1 MFLSRIKKLQPLLF
15 VISLGVLLCTDILF
29 YLNGDF
35 PQSVLYLREGLIIFV
50 ILNSLPLFRKFELFQ
65 SKNIITA
72 LKGLG
77 ALVLSLYA
85 VWLIFALTLDPFD
98 RSGLF
103 ASLPAFLG
111 GMGITL
117 IFAGLL
123 FAAMFVL
130 RDLILF
136 KRRRFSVRQFN
147 LFVGA
152 LGVQVLYAVFAKS
165 GMTIPYASEVLLF
178 LVIILI
184 VINSL
189 RNSWVN
195 NLNKKQK
202 IRCLVMGAPLLA
214 AAIVFFL
221 FAASQ
226 SVMESYSVALATF
239 IHSMGLFLSTYVGL
253 GFLSVI
259 LHLPTASLFDRK
271 IREIQSFQE
280 LSKSASSILDSNEIL
295 KLISEK
301 TASVIKADILWFEIL
316 DSRTGKLNLSM
327 TESQNDLGI
336 SESELPRN
344 GLSSWVMQNRQSV
357 LINDVS
363 KDPRTTSFNGVRNK
377 FGSLLAAPLVAQKG
391 VIGVLYSGKRDPFAF
406 DEEDRELL
414 QSFANQATISL
425 ENARLFNELIEK
437 ERFEQELKIAHDAQ
451 QKLLPKDMPD
461 MPGLEI
467 AAMSSAANEVGGDY
481 YDFFELDE
489 DRLGIAVGDV
499 SGKGA
504 KAAFYM
510 AELKGVI
517 ESIARIYSSPKEVMV
532 HINETLCRNLDRQ
545 TFISLIY
552 SVFDF
557 KKKELVFARAG
568 HCPLLHFASDKSEC
582 KFLEPPGL
590 GLGLNDSDK
599 FTQVLSEQKVKLRN
613 GDVFVYYT
621 DGVTEARNKMD
632 EEFKETRLLDLVSQH
647 SASKAHE
654 LKDFLVT
661 EVTDFVGGAKHH
673 DDFTFVV
680 AKIR

>member
-1 MFLSRIKKLQPLLF
+1 LIVRGSFLRFRLF
-15 VISLGVLLCTDILF
+15 S
-29 YLNGDF
+29 
-35 PQSVLYLREGLIIFV
+35 
-50 ILNSLPLFRKFELFQ
+50 
-65 SKNIITA
+65 
-72 LKGLG
+72 
-77 ALVLSLYA
+77 
-85 VWLIFALTLDPFD
+85 
-98 RSGLF
+98 
-103 ASLPAFLG
+103 
-111 GMGITL
+111 
-117 IFAGLL
+117 
-123 FAAMFVL
+123 
-130 RDLILF
+130 F
-136 KRRRFSVRQFN
+136 KRRRFSLRQFN
-147 LFVGA
+147 FLVGA
-152 LGVQVLYAVFAKS
+152 LGLQVVYAILAKA
-165 GMTIPYASEVLLF
+165 GMTIPNASEALLF
-178 LVIILI
+178 FVIVLI
-184 VINSL
+184 VLNSL

-202 IRCLVMGAPLLA
+202 IRCLIFGAPLLA
-214 AAIVFFL
+214 ASILFFI
-221 FAASQ
+221 FAATQ
-226 SVMESYSVALATF
+226 SIIESYSVALATF
-239 IHSMGLFLSTYVGL
+239 IQSMGLFLSTYVGL
-253 GFLSVI
+253 GFLSII

-271 IREIQSFQE
+271 IREIQSLQE
-280 LSKSASSILDSNEIL
+280 LSKSASLILDSNEIL

-316 DSRTGKLNLSM
+316 DYRTGKLRLTT
-327 TESQNDLGI
+327 TEI
-336 SESELPRN
+336 
-344 GLSSWVMQNRQSV
+344 MQNRQSV

-363 KDPRTTSFNGVRNK
+363 KDTRTTSFNGVGHK
-377 FGSLLAAPLVAQKG
+377 FGSLLAAPLVSQKG

-437 ERFEQELKIAHDAQ
+437 EKFEQELKIAHDAQ

-467 AAMSSAANEVGGDY
+467 DAMSSAANEVGGDY

-489 DRLGIAVGDV
+489 NRLGIAVGDV

-517 ESIARIYSSPKEVMV
+517 ESIARIYASPKEVMV

-552 SVFDF
+552 SVFDL
-557 KKKELVFARAG
+557 KKKELVFVRAG
-568 HCPLLHFASDKSEC
+568 HCPLLHFASEESEC
-582 KFLEPPGL
+582 QFLEPPGL
-590 GLGLNDSDK
+590 GLGLNDSAK
-599 FTQVLSEQKVKLRN
+599 FTQVLSEQRVKLKN

-647 SASKAHE
+647 SGSPAHE
-654 LKDFLVT
+654 LKEVLVK
-661 EVTDFVGGAKHH
+661 EVTDFVGGLKHH

-680 AKIR
+680 AKVQ